1 MRHHPIILVV
11 PILFLF
17 LCVFVSSVSAES
29 VQEKFQNTINSWM
42 QFFETNLEWFSLT
55 LNEFLKRV
63 MKITYFTIGLAGFIL
78 WASGFS
84 KYTGRRL
91 MIGALIMA
99 LVVEILL

>member
-1 MRHHPIILVV
+1 LRAHPITLAV
-11 PILFLF
+11 LTFFF
-17 LCVFVSSVSAES
+17 LCIFVCPVSAEG

-63 MKITYFTIGLAGFIL
+63 IKITYFTIGLAGFVL

-91 MIGALIMA
+91 MVGALIMA
-99 LVVEILL
+99 FVAEILL